1 MGTAANIWQGQILLV
16 DDDPILLELGSAGLR
31 SAGFHVDV
39 ATDGQ
44 NALDLLSHFA
54 HDLVITDLEM
64 PRMDGLELIKRIRS
78 NIATESLP
86 VIVITGL
93 DIACTLDSAYLAGA
107 TSFMTK
113 PINWPTFA
121 HHARY
126 VLRSSRQ
133 QAELRAV
140 RDSIDSASRIK
151 SNILSSAAHEFRNPL
166 AIIDATAQRLM
177 SLADKNQLTSEEVV
191 QRVEKIRASVQRMT
205 RLIERALTA
214 ARMDQGIIP
223 IEFGPCNVE
232 MIVSEVCARQQELA
246 GDHVFSCDL
255 AGLPEIIQADASS
268 LEQVFTNLLSNAV
281 KYSPDAPNIEIFAY
295 TQDRHVAISVRDH
308 GIGID
313 EEDLHRIGER
323 FFRTKTSSNIP
334 GTGIGLNL
342 VKMLVEEHDGTVNVE
357 SVKGEGSTFTIRLPI
372 SGPDLSQQADA
383 KVA

>member
-1 MGTAANIWQGQILLV
+1 
-16 DDDPILLELGSAGLR
+16 
-31 SAGFHVDV
+31 
-39 ATDGQ
+39 
-44 NALDLLSHFA
+44 
-54 HDLVITDLEM
+54 
-64 PRMDGLELIKRIRS
+64 MDGLELIKRIRS